1 MTMEMTLPIC
11 DVRLRLTLIFALGH
25 PLSYH
30 IRILIDCPIRS
41 SLPYAQNFVLISID
55 TEGTTV
61 EFNMFAF
68 GRHSCK
74 YPYKLDKK

>member
-1 MTMEMTLPIC
+1 MAMTWALTIC
-11 DVRLRLTLIFALGH
+11 DVRLRLTLIFTLAE

-55 TEGTTV
+55 MNLTLVLCLLYIYTV
-61 EFNMFAF
+61 ANT
-68 GRHSCK
+68 
-74 YPYKLDKK
+74 LTN